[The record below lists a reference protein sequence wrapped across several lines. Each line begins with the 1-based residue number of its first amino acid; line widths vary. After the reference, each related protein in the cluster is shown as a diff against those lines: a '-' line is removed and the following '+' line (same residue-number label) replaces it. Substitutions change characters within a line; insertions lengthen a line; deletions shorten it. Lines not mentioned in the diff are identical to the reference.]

1 MKVYVKYKNK
11 KVQECDG
18 CDGCGGDVGGD
29 IGFGMGEVVPGGPDR
44 FDLGFGMPPFAQT
57 GIPNK
62 KKKRIKL
69 KKRRKK

>member
-11 KVQECDG
+11 KVQE

-29 IGFGMGEVVPGGPDR
+29 IGFGMGEVVSGGPDR
-44 FDLGFGMPPFAQT
+44 FDLGFGMPPFTQS

>member
-1 MKVYVKYKNK
+1 MKVYVKRKKK

-18 CDGCGGDVGGD
+18 CCGDVGGNM
-29 IGFGMGEVVPGGPDR
+29 GFGMGEVVPGGPDR
-44 FDLGFGMPPFAQT
+44 FDLGFGMPLFTQA

>member
-1 MKVYVKYKNK
+1 MKVYVKRKKK

-18 CDGCGGDVGGD
+18 CCGDVGGNM
-29 IGFGMGEVVPGGPDR
+29 GFGMGEVVPGGPDR
-44 FDLGFGMPPFAQT
+44 FDLGFGMPPFTQA